1 MDPDFRGILSGAGMG
16 DGTMSVLAEECVLT
30 MDVFLRLR
38 EEHFEKLLP
47 MLTVGDHACLLQLW
61 ETKVQVLPLVR
72 RTR

>member
-30 MDVFLRLR
+30 MDVFLCLR

-47 MLTVGDHACLLQLW
+47 KLTVGDHVFVAAVGDQGPGITLG
-61 ETKVQVLPLVR
+61 PPD
-72 RTR
+72 

>member
-1 MDPDFRGILSGAGMG
+1 MDPDFRGILSGVGMG

-47 MLTVGDHACLLQLW
+47 KLTVGVFVAAVGDQGPGITLG
-61 ETKVQVLPLVR
+61 PPD
-72 RTR
+72 

>member
-1 MDPDFRGILSGAGMG
+1 MDPDFHGILSGAGMG
-16 DGTMSVLAEECVLT
+16 DGTMSVLAEECVL
-30 MDVFLRLR
+30 VFLCLR

-47 MLTVGDHACLLQLW
+47 KLTVGDHACLLQLW